1 MPPARYNL
9 DVERRLDHYRT
20 MARIRAFEDTAARAQ
35 AEGYVGGAVHRSIGQ
50 EAVAS
55 GVCVTL
61 VAKPLEA
68 LLRVTQEAILEAV
81 AELA

>member
-1 MPPARYNL
+1 MAPARYNL
-9 DVERRLDHYRT
+9 DVDRRLDHYRT
-20 MARIRAFEDTAARAQ
+20 MARIRAFEDTVARTQ
-35 AEGYVGGAVHRSIGQ
+35 AEGYVGGAVHRSISQ

-61 VAKPLEA
+61 VAKPLED
-68 LLRVTQEAILEAV
+68 LLRVTPEAILEAV

>member
-1 MPPARYNL
+1 MAPARYNL
-9 DVERRLDHYRT
+9 DVERRLDHCRT

-35 AEGYVGGAVHRSIGQ
+35 SEGYVGGALHRSIGQ

-55 GVCVTL
+55 RVCVTL
-61 VAKPLEA
+61 VAKPLEV
-68 LLRVTQEAILEAV
+68 LLRVTPEAV